1 VIARPENTKLGEQK
15 MIVYNISESEEIR
28 DDSGTVYLNP
38 LSLEIY
44 DVNNSAFC
52 SGLDEGDIPILYL
65 NRPFLDCDVEKAI
78 KAHESRLFSLVKL
91 YDAAEKSGSIAEEK
105 QIRAEIER
113 NARSLADELDDHLN
127 ANFRP
132 MICAS
137 DYLLYEFSEIGGLS
151 SWWKSKCMEYGLDPE
166 EEQSAIDLS
175 DKLESKWLE
184 PLVYDVF
191 EACREAQR
199 AYLLDL

>member
-1 VIARPENTKLGEQK
+1 
-15 MIVYNISESEEIR
+15 MISYNITESEEIR
-28 DDSGTVYLNP
+28 DDSGTVFLDP
-38 LSLEIY
+38 LSLEVY
-44 DVNNSAFC
+44 DVKNGAFFL
-52 SGLDEGDIPILYL
+52 GFNEGDIPILYL
-65 NRPFLDCDVEKAI
+65 NRPFLDCDVEKAV
-78 KAHESRLFSLVKL
+78 KAHESRLFSLIKL
-91 YDAAEKSGSIAEEK
+91 YDAAEKSDSVAEEK

-113 NARSLADELDDHLN
+113 NARSLADEIDDYLN

-137 DYLLYEFSEIGGLS
+137 DYLFYEFSELGGLS
-151 SWWKSKCMEYGLDPE
+151 AWWQSKCREYELDLE

-184 PLVYDVF
+184 PLVYDIF
-191 EACREAQR
+191 EACREAQK

>member
-1 VIARPENTKLGEQK
+1 
-15 MIVYNISESEEIR
+15 MISYNITESEELR
-28 DDSGTVYLNP
+28 DDSGTVLLNP
-38 LSLEIY
+38 LSLEVY
-44 DVNNSAFC
+44 DVKNGAFC

-78 KAHESRLFSLVKL
+78 KAHESQLFSLVNL

-113 NARSLADELDDHLN
+113 NARSLADEIEDYLN
-127 ANFRP
+127 ANFNA
-132 MICAS
+132 MISAS

-151 SWWKSKCMEYGLDPE
+151 AWWGSKCSEYKLDPE

-191 EACREAQR
+191 EACREAQQ

>member
-1 VIARPENTKLGEQK
+1 
-15 MIVYNISESEEIR
+15 MIKYNVTESEELR
-28 DDSGTVYLNP
+28 DDQSGTVFLNP
-38 LSLEIY
+38 LGLEVY
-44 DVNNSAFC
+44 DIKDSAFC

-91 YDAAEKSGSIAEEK
+91 CDAAQKSDSIAEEK
-105 QIRAEIER
+105 QIRADIER
-113 NARSLADELDDHLN
+113 SARSLADELDDYLN

-151 SWWKSKCMEYGLDPE
+151 AWWQSKCIEYELDPE
-166 EEQSAIDLS
+166 EEQSAIDVS

-191 EACREAQR
+191 EACREAQK
-199 AYLLDL
+199 AYLLEL